1 MFRRIVPHPSS
12 GCMNSIQ
19 ANKSGTC
26 NLTRTKDPEG
36 YNWSNNIK
44 ESPATFIRPN
54 IMAKVE
60 RKLYYGEG

>member
-1 MFRRIVPHPSS
+1 
-12 GCMNSIQ
+12 MNSIQ